1 MRYAMLLS
9 AVLFAA
15 AGPVA
20 ASSAVKPTAGR
31 PATGAAEPY
40 VYICGYTA
48 GSAPT
53 CSAYDGKTSKFIAAL
68 NIQVPAES
76 WYQVLVTD
84 EAGNLYS
91 TPGTDAI
98 YVYAPLGASL
108 EQTLSNPGQQTAAIA
123 TRSGLIVAGN
133 ASPIASQTGELS
145 VYVNGATAPSY
156 YLGDGDATHDASG
169 AAIDSKGDCFV
180 SYNSNASG
188 NSGLEEFAGCA
199 KNAKPHK
206 VAVVEENPQAPAI
219 WNPTF
224 DGHDNLL
231 YLSGDNIGEI
241 FECMGLKDC
250 GALQGGGAYADTLE
264 FGDGFKHFTFIESG
278 DTSSQAFRCV
288 TTRPALCKNY
298 SARGRKREDN
308 PWTIA
313 PGRA

>member
-123 TRSGLIVAGN
+123 TRSGL
-133 ASPIASQTGELS
+133 
-145 VYVNGATAPSY
+145 
-156 YLGDGDATHDASG
+156 DGRRPTHRRS
-169 AAIDSKGDCFV
+169 
-180 SYNSNASG
+180 
-188 NSGLEEFAGCA
+188 
-199 KNAKPHK
+199 H
-206 VAVVEENPQAPAI
+206 
-219 WNPTF
+219 
-224 DGHDNLL
+224 
-231 YLSGDNIGEI
+231 
-241 FECMGLKDC
+241 
-250 GALQGGGAYADTLE
+250 
-264 FGDGFKHFTFIESG
+264 
-278 DTSSQAFRCV
+278 R
-288 TTRPALCKNY
+288 RPA
-298 SARGRKREDN
+298 S
-308 PWTIA
+308 
-313 PGRA
+313 